1 MRKVFIVAIL
11 VVSFSISNNAQQ
23 NDVEVFVIDSYITQE
38 EPYTFILSLFT
49 SEKATCSITIEDKYS
64 FVISDTLAEDH
75 RTEIDIS
82 NYQFDST
89 YVEYFISGSDSNGSK
104 FKSDYFE
111 VTLPSENLL
120 VTQSNTSL
128 LTVCCLGGVIFGLP
142 SPTVVFGSGESKF
155 SLVKEIPLF
164 SFYSGG
170 YNYPVGYVSMEYAH
184 IFDSEFK
191 NFVRLGYKHIFEMKP
206 IQFVSVGVSG
216 FTTFQSFNGFSPEV
230 TVGWFQISNY
240 LTVYTRYRFN
250 FQPSASER
258 NFHEIS
264 LGIFSNIFSLNL

>member
-1 MRKVFIVAIL
+1 MRKVFIVVIL
-11 VVSFSISNNAQQ
+11 VLGFSRSNYAQQ

-38 EPYTFILSLFT
+38 EPYTFVLSLFT
-49 SEKATCSITIEDKYS
+49 SEKTTCSVTIEDKYT
-64 FVISDTLAEDH
+64 FVVSDTLSEDH
-75 RTEIDIS
+75 STEIDIS
-82 NYQFDST
+82 NYQFDSS
-89 YVEYFISGSDSNGSK
+89 YVKYFLSGIDSNGDK
-104 FKSDYFE
+104 FKSTYFE

-120 VTQSNTSL
+120 VAKSNTSL

-142 SPTVVFGSGESKF
+142 SPTVVFNGNETKF

-170 YNYPVGYVSMEYAH
+170 YNYPAGYVSIEYAH
-184 IFDSEFK
+184 IFDSEF
-191 NFVRLGYKHIFEMKP
+191 NNYVRLGYKHIFEIKP
-206 IQFVSVGVSG
+206 IQFVSAGVSG
-216 FTTFQSFNGFSPEV
+216 FTTFEGFNGFSPEI
-230 TVGWFQISNY
+230 TIGWFQISNY
-240 LTVYTRYRFN
+240 LTVYSRYRFN